1 MSGDRLSGATFG
13 GDERAQTVQDF
24 AVGISIFLLVVGAVF
39 LMFPTLFTPYEQ
51 AIADEGPDSQAD
63 RIAMLI
69 ADNVSDDEATNEL
82 TAEEINHWF
91 GGGENDLRAA
101 ANVSSTTRVNVTMTT
116 LETDREDPI
125 GLEDGNAEIEAIEA
139 AAGPSPEGSDTA
151 TAARIV
157 TVGDSDWIDDS
168 ADADP
173 AYRLIV
179 RVW

>member
-39 LMFPTLFTPYEQ
+39 LLFPTLFTPYEQ

-69 ADNVSDDEATNEL
+69 ADNVSGDEATNEL
-82 TAEEINHWF
+82 TSDEIEYWF
-91 GGGENDLRAA
+91 ENGDFTGAVG
-101 ANVSSTTRVNVTMTT
+101 VSDNSQVNVTMTT
-116 LETDREDPI
+116 MGTGSDDPI
-125 GLEDGNAEIEAIEA
+125 KDGGGNQLAV
-139 AAGPSPEGSDTA
+139 GPNPDNQDAA
-151 TAARIV
+151 TASRIV
-157 TVGDSDWIDDS
+157 TVGDAVSIAGPEGS
-168 ADADP
+168 AP
-173 AYRLIV
+173 AYRLVV